1 MSLIEAVTIPKWG
14 MTMTEGK
21 ITQWMVGEGGS
32 VARGQEILEIETTKV
47 TNVLEASASG
57 TLRQIVLAE
66 GTTAPVGALA
76 GVIADESAT
85 QEEIDAFIQSYADR
99 IGSGEEGQSGVS
111 LPRKVAVPGGSLNL
125 LEAGEASD
133 DIVLFLHGFGGD
145 LTTWL
150 FNQPVLAETM
160 RTIAVDLPGHGDS
173 SPAAGG
179 NVVDEIAA
187 AIDEAVT
194 PIASG
199 RIHLVAHSFG
209 GAIAAALAARQPSR
223 IGSLTLIAPIGLGK
237 QISRDFL
244 TDFIAAE
251 RRRPLQNVLERLFAD
266 PSKITNDMVE
276 GTLRF
281 KRLEGVP
288 EALSAIADAIADNG
302 GQKQSIGATLNGLS
316 CPVTLIWGDQDQIVP
331 VPEQAEI
338 PANATFVNLQTT
350 GHMPQ
355 MEAAAAVNDQIKK
368 TIKQA
373 GA

>member
-14 MTMTEGK
+14 MTMTEGT
-21 ITQWMVGEGGS
+21 ITQWMIGEGAS

-47 TNVLEASASG
+47 TNVLEAAASG

-99 IGSGEEGQSGVS
+99 IGSGEEGEGGVS
-111 LPRKVAVPGGSLNL
+111 LPRKVAIAGGSLNL
-125 LEAGEASD
+125 LEAGEPSED
-133 DIVLFLHGFGGD
+133 LVLFLHGFGGD

-173 SPAAGG
+173 SPVVGSD
-179 NVVDEIAA
+179 VVDEIGAA
-187 AIDEAVT
+187 VDEAVS

-199 RIHLVAHSFG
+199 KIHLVAHSFG

-223 IGSLTLIAPIGLGK
+223 IGSLTLIAPIGLSKG
-237 QISRDFL
+237 ISQDFL

-266 PSKITNDMVE
+266 PSKITSDMVE

-288 EALSAIADAIADNG
+288 EALTAIADAIAGND
-302 GQKQSIGATLNGLS
+302 GQKQSIGATLRALS

-331 VPEQAEI
+331 MPQQDEI
-338 PANATFVNLQTT
+338 PANATFITLEGA

-355 MEAAAAVNDQIKK
+355 MEAAPTVNDQIAK
-368 TIKQA
+368 TIAKA
-373 GA
+373 KA